1 MLKAKVKSMSAVAE
15 KLRLE
20 LDKLA
25 KEAKDEETQKEI
37 AKWKIRLQSGSL
49 KGKVEP
55 GTLSMEEREDAV
67 LALIRQK
74 GWDTSWAEES
84 IRKRRQGLK

>member
-1 MLKAKVKSMSAVAE
+1 MSAVIE
-15 KLRLE
+15 RLHSE
-20 LDKLA
+20 LDRLA
-25 KEAKDEETQKEI
+25 KEAKDEETKKEI

-55 GTLSMEEREDAV
+55 GTLSVEEREDAV
-67 LALIRQK
+67 LELIRRK

-84 IRKRRQGLK
+84 IRNRRPNLK